1 MTLRHVILALA
12 LAAVLTPCRAVWAQ
26 AGDGAVTQASV
37 SGSGFTVQTL
47 HDGGPAFSNRHYVW
61 AGVPASLQGWQYTQ
75 TEGGQ
80 PAVVTATPA
89 QAGFVYAASAASLPG
104 WEPLPNFTFH
114 YTDKNAT
121 ELTVYRREAQ
131 AGQRVLLPQ
140 SGWTGTLLLAPR
152 LEQAAEPAQAVP
164 VPPGVVVDYSPAAS
178 RAYVGSPSLVIL
190 PNGDYLASHD
200 LFGAG
205 TTSDQTRLFV
215 SHDKGQTWVHQA
227 DISGAF
233 WSALFVNA
241 GQVYL
246 MGTSREFGDVVI
258 RRSGDGGRTWT
269 TPADAASGLLT
280 SGGKFHCAPGPVV
293 VHGERIWRAMEHL
306 TPGVKGRHFLAFVL
320 SAPLNA
326 DLLQASSWTSSR
338 PLDFHPNWPGDNWL
352 EGNAVE
358 TPQNTLVD
366 ILRTGLSH
374 GDRAA
379 IVHVSEDGL
388 SAAFDPAADLID
400 FPGGNT
406 KFTIRYDPVSRRYWS
421 LVNPQ
426 KNPPAQR
433 NILALTS
440 SPDLRHWTIASVIL
454 QNSDTEKTAFQ
465 YVDWQF
471 DGSDII
477 AVSRTAFGGA
487 HTYHDANFL
496 TFHRIAN
503 FRAFL
508 AGTQDKALK

>member
-1 MTLRHVILALA
+1 MTLRHLISALA
-12 LAAVLTPCRAVWAQ
+12 LAAVLTPCRAVWAE
-26 AGDGAVTQASV
+26 AGDGAVTQAAV

-47 HDGGPAFSNRHYVW
+47 HDGGAAFSNRHYVW
-61 AGVPASLQGWQYTQ
+61 AGVPAALQGWQYTQ

-104 WEPLPNFTFH
+104 WEPLPKFTF
-114 YTDKNAT
+114 
-121 ELTVYRREAQ
+121 
-131 AGQRVLLPQ
+131 Q

-200 LFGAG
+200 LFGPG

-215 SHDKGQTWVHQA
+215 SHDKGQTWAHQA
-227 DISGAF
+227 DIGGAF

-269 TPADAASGLLT
+269 TPADAASGLLA

-293 VHGERIWRAMEHL
+293 VHGGRIWRAMEHL

-326 DLLQASSWTSSR
+326 DLLQASGPLAARWTSIQAG
-338 PLDFHPNWPGDNWL
+338 PATTGWK
-352 EGNAVE
+352 E
-358 TPQNTLVD
+358 TPSKRRKT
-366 ILRTGLSH
+366 RWWTFCEPGCRMATG
-374 GDRAA
+374 
-379 IVHVSEDGL
+379 
-388 SAAFDPAADLID
+388 
-400 FPGGNT
+400 
-406 KFTIRYDPVSRRYWS
+406 RR
-421 LVNPQ
+421 
-426 KNPPAQR
+426 
-433 NILALTS
+433 
-440 SPDLRHWTIASVIL
+440 
-454 QNSDTEKTAFQ
+454 
-465 YVDWQF
+465 
-471 DGSDII
+471 
-477 AVSRTAFGGA
+477 
-487 HTYHDANFL
+487 
-496 TFHRIAN
+496 
-503 FRAFL
+503 
-508 AGTQDKALK
+508 